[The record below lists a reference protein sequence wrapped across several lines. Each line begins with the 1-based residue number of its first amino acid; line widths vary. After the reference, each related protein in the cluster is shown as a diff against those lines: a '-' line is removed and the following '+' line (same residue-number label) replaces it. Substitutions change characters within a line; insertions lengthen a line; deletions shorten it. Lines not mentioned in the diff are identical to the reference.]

1 MANKDWLISVY
12 TCLNAVHYNSCE
24 NEVKD
29 INNLHDNKNHISKT
43 FKN

>member
-12 TCLNAVHYNSCE
+12 TCLNAYYNSCE

-43 FKN
+43 FTN